1 MSRLARRSRPLAAH
15 LLGAALGLAL
25 PACGGGHGAPGDNGR
40 PAADCGALPPGGLY
54 ATFDAAG
61 QYFHATLSNTDGIA
75 QAVALWRGESQA
87 SIPLVYLVS
96 ETHRWNCGYAWIADA
111 ARLTFA
117 EGAIE
122 LCDAAPD
129 NARFAFDEAGVWC
142 PWGARLVQL
151 RDCRTDPAC
160 PVVSR

>member
-1 MSRLARRSRPLAAH
+1 V
-15 LLGAALGLAL
+15 GLAL
-25 PACGGGHGAPGDNGR
+25 PACGGGHGDRGTPGDNGT

-54 ATFDAAG
+54 ATFDVVG
-61 QYFHATLSNTDGIA
+61 EYFHATVTGTDGIA
-75 QAVALWRGESQA
+75 QAIALWRGESRA
-87 SIPLVYLVS
+87 SIPFVYLVS
-96 ETHRWNCGYAWIADA
+96 ETHRWNCGYAWSADG

-117 EGAIE
+117 ESAME
-122 LCDAAPD
+122 LCDGAPHD
-129 NARFAFDEAGVWC
+129 ARFAFDEAGVWC